1 MRRGREREEEEE
13 EEEPPNKTRRRDG
26 NGPAAGEGGG
36 TFRIWLLT
44 AGFCPKPAFCSP
56 WQGRKSGVQGVPVP
70 WCLGTSPGVVLGVR
84 AQHLEAS
91 VPGTGQGV
99 A

>member
-13 EEEPPNKTRRRDG
+13 EPLNKTRRRDG

-44 AGFCPKPAFCSP
+44 VGFCPKPAFCSP
-56 WQGRKSGVQGVPVP
+56 WQGSGVQGVPVP
-70 WCLGTSPGVVLGVR
+70 RCLGTGPGVVLGVR
-84 AQHLEAS
+84 AHH
-91 VPGTGQGV
+91 
-99 A
+99 